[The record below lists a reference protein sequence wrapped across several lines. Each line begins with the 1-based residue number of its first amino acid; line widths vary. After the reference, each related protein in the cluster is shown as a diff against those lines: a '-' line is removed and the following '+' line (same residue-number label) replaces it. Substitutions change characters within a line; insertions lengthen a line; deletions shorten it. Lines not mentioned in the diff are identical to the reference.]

1 MAQTKDFSID
11 ENATFGFALT
21 YEDSNGDPVNLTG
34 YSARLSIAAD
44 YDTDPVLALTQ
55 AAGITITPLTGR
67 LDIAV
72 TPAQTLLLPSKGV
85 YDLVIQSGSGVVT
98 RLIEGTIKV
107 NKGVTA

>member
-21 YEDSNGDPVNLTG
+21 YTDSNDVAVNLTG
-34 YSARLSIAAD
+34 YTARLSIATD
-44 YDTDPVLALTQ
+44 YDSTPALTLTQ
-55 AAGITITPLTGR
+55 AAGITITPATGR
-67 LDIAV
+67 LDIAI

-85 YDLVIQSGSGVVT
+85 YDLVIQSGSGVIT
-98 RLIEGTIKV
+98 RLIEGSIKV